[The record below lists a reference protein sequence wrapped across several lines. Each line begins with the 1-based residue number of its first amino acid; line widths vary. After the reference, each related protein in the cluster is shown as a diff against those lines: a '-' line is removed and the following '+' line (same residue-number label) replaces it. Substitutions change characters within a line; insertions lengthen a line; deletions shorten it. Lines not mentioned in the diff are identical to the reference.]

1 MVDELRGNPASPGA
15 AAGPVVRLTPPP
27 VLPEHWDAPAAPEAE
42 LAAATEALDA
52 AVADLEKRAA
62 SVSGESKSIMDT
74 QIMMAK
80 DASLTAGIRASVD
93 NGRPAAWAI
102 SDAFGK
108 HVAAL
113 ESIGGYI
120 GERAAD
126 LIDIRDRAIAAALG
140 LEPPGI
146 PDVDGVFVLVG
157 QDIAPADTVLLD
169 PAKVLGIVT
178 EKGGPTSHTAIVAR
192 ALGIP
197 AVVGCAGAAGLEA
210 GQRVA
215 VDGGR
220 GTVVV
225 DPTDEHVRQV
235 RAEADALKEK
245 LARHRGPGATAD
257 GHPVKLLLNVGS
269 VGGAAAEAA
278 ADAEGVGLF
287 RTEFLFLDR
296 TEAPTVEEQR
306 AAYGE
311 VLRGFSGRPVVIR
324 TLDAGADKYIP
335 FANTEDEP
343 NPALGVRGY
352 RVGAR
357 HPELLTAQL
366 RAISLAAADHDAD
379 VRVMAPMIATPAEA
393 AAFRDLAREH
403 GIGQA
408 GVMIEVPA
416 AAIRAADILA
426 EVDFVSIGT
435 NDLSQYTYAAD
446 RMLGE
451 LGELLDP
458 WQPALLALV
467 ANVAAAAMDAGKTA
481 GICGEAASD
490 PGLAPVFAGLGITS
504 LSMSVSAVPAVR
516 AALTDYTLEQC
527 EALARE
533 VLSAPEAPKARQV
546 AAEFAAKPRG

>member
-62 SVSGESKSIMDT
+62 SVSGESRSIMDT
-74 QIMMAK
+74 QIMMAQ
-80 DASLTAGIRASVD
+80 DPSLRTGISDGVAG
-93 NGRPAAWAI
+93 GRPAAWAI
-102 SDAFGK
+102 RDAFGK

-113 ESIGGYI
+113 EAIGGYL

-140 LEPPGI
+140 LAQPGI
-146 PDVDGVFVLVG
+146 PAVDGAFVLVG

-197 AVVGCAGAAGLEA
+197 AVVGCAGAAGLA
-210 GQRVA
+210 DGQRIAVDGTRGTVA
-215 VDGGR
+215 VDPDDDYVHR
-220 GTVVV
+220 I
-225 DPTDEHVRQV
+225 E
-235 RAEADALKEK
+235 AEAASLKEK
-245 LARHRGPGATAD
+245 LAAHSGPGATAD

-269 VGGAAAEAA
+269 AGGAASDAA

-311 VLRGFSGRPVVIR
+311 MLRGFSGRQVVIR

-352 RVGAR
+352 RVGVR
-357 HPELLTAQL
+357 NPGLLAAQL
-366 RAISLAAADHDAD
+366 EAISLAAGDHDAD

-393 AAFRDLAREH
+393 AAFRELAREH
-403 GIGQA
+403 GIGKV

-416 AAIRAADILA
+416 AAIRARDILA

-467 ANVAAAAMDAGKTA
+467 ANVAAAAKEAGKPA

-516 AALTDYTLEQC
+516 AALKDYTLEQC
-527 EALARE
+527 QILAGE
-533 VLSAPEAPKARQV
+533 VLGAPDVPSARKVVEEFSARSV
-546 AAEFAAKPRG
+546 D

>member
-1 MVDELRGNPASPGA
+1 
-15 AAGPVVRLTPPP
+15 VVRLTPPP

-42 LAAATEALDA
+42 FAAATEALEA
-52 AVADLEKRAA
+52 AVVDLEKRAA
-62 SVSGESKSIMDT
+62 SVTGESKSIMDT

-80 DASLTAGIRASVD
+80 DPSLGTGIRSAVD

-102 SDAFGK
+102 RDAFGK
-108 HVAAL
+108 HIAAL
-113 ESIGGYI
+113 ESIGGYLA
-120 GERAAD
+120 ERAAD
-126 LIDIRDRAIAAALG
+126 LVDIRDRAIAAALG
-140 LEPPGI
+140 LAPPGI
-146 PDVDGVFVLVG
+146 PVVDGAFVLVG

-197 AVVGCAGAAGLEA
+197 AVVGCAGAAGLED
-210 GQRVA
+210 GRRVA

-225 DPTDEHVRQV
+225 DPADDYVR
-235 RAEADALKEK
+235 RIEAESASLKEK
-245 LARHRGPGATAD
+245 LARHSGPGATAD

-269 VGGAAAEAA
+269 AGGAESDAA

-306 AAYGE
+306 AAYGA
-311 VLRGFSGRPVVIR
+311 VLSGFAGRPVVVR

-352 RVGAR
+352 RVGVR
-357 HPELLTAQL
+357 NPGLLTAQL
-366 RAISLAAADHDAD
+366 EAISLAAADHDAD

-393 AAFRDLAREH
+393 AAFRDLARSY
-403 GIGQA
+403 GIAKA

-467 ANVAAAAMDAGKTA
+467 ANVAAAAKEAGKSA

-516 AALTDYTLEQC
+516 AALKDYTLEQS
-527 EALARE
+527 EILARE
-533 VLSAPEAPKARQV
+533 VLSAPDVPTARKV
-546 AAEFAAKPRG
+546 AGEFSARSVG